1 MLTDNG
7 SSHVNINER
16 VHIIFC
22 SNYWINSLI
31 CSNIR
36 VQQRN
41 GKKFITTIQGLATD
55 LNIKKLLKAFK
66 RNFKCNGAIIEDPEL
81 GNIIQLQGDQRQN
94 VRDFLIDEEIN
105 EKDAI
110 VIHGS

>member
-1 MLTDNG
+1 M
-7 SSHVNINER
+7 
-16 VHIIFC
+16 
-22 SNYWINSLI
+22 
-31 CSNIR
+31 
-36 VQQRN
+36 
-41 GKKFITTIQGLATD
+41 
-55 LNIKKLLKAFK
+55 KAFK